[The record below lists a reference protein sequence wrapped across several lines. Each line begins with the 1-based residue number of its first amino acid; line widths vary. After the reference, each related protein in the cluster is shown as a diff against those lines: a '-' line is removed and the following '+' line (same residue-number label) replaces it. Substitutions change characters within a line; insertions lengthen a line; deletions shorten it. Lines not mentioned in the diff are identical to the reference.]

1 MTITTA
7 RPSPGLTTG
16 PATAPL
22 IRDFPVS
29 ERPRER
35 LRHYGAG
42 QLSNAELLAILFRTG
57 MQGENVVA
65 MATRILARFEGLAT
79 LSRTSFDELCAEKG
93 LSEAKACQLL
103 AALELGR
110 RVSSL
115 SPEDRVV
122 ISSPKDIA
130 NLFMAEMSSLEREE
144 LRVLLLNTKNQ
155 VIGVERLY
163 RGSVN
168 SALVRPAEV
177 FSAAVRRT
185 CPAIAVVHNH
195 PSGDPAPSPEDVSMT
210 ARLIEAGEILDIEVL
225 DHVVIGAQRYVSMKE
240 RKLGFE

>member
-65 MATRILARFEGLAT
+65 MASRILARFEGLAT

-225 DHVVIGAQRYVSMKE
+225 VHVVIGAQRYVSMKE

>member
-1 MTITTA
+1 MTIASRTIAPTLA
-7 RPSPGLTTG
+7 TG
-16 PATAPL
+16 PSTAPL
-22 IRDFPVS
+22 IRDFPVG

-35 LRHYGAG
+35 LRNYGAG
-42 QLSNAELLAILFRTG
+42 HLSNAELLAILLRTG
-57 MQGENVVA
+57 TQGENVLA
-65 MATRILARFEGLAT
+65 MASRILARFEGLAT

-93 LSEAKACQLL
+93 LSEAKSCQLL

-130 NLFMAEMSSLEREE
+130 NLFMAEMSMLEREE

-163 RGSVN
+163 QGSVN

-177 FSAAVRRT
+177 FTAAVRRT

-195 PSGDPAPSPEDVSMT
+195 PSGDPTPSPEDVSMT
-210 ARLIEAGEILDIEVL
+210 ARLIQAGEILDIEVL
-225 DHVVIGAQRYVSMKE
+225 DHVVIGAQRYVSLKE

>member
-1 MTITTA
+1 MTSTQA
-7 RPSPGLTTG
+7 VSPLATG
-16 PATAPL
+16 PITSPL
-22 IRDFPVS
+22 IRDFPVN

-35 LRHYGAG
+35 LRNYGAG

-57 MQGENVVA
+57 IQGENVLA
-65 MATRILARFEGLAT
+65 MASRILARFEGLAT

-93 LSEAKACQLL
+93 LSEAKACQVL

-110 RVSSL
+110 RASSL

-130 NLFMAEMSSLEREE
+130 NLFMAEMSLLEREE

-155 VIGVERLY
+155 VMGVERLY
-163 RGSVN
+163 QGSVN

-177 FSAAVRRT
+177 FTAAVRRT
-185 CPAIAVVHNH
+185 CPAIAIVHNH
-195 PSGDPAPSPEDVSMT
+195 PSGDPTPSPEDVAMT
-210 ARLIEAGEILDIEVL
+210 ARLIEAGELLDIEVI
-225 DHVVIGAQRYVSMKE
+225 DHVVIGAQRYVSLKE